1 MWLFKVKLF
10 FVYEVKVLLL
20 SGVYGLL
27 KNIKLFFDVVWIV
40 ILKFVF
46 VIILFCSYL
55 YVFKI
60 LFLLNDFIFFLLL
73 KGILNNFFEFIW
85 YRLLK

>member
-1 MWLFKVKLF
+1 MV
-10 FVYEVKVLLL
+10 
-20 SGVYGLL
+20 VYGLL
-27 KNIKLFFDVVWIV
+27 KKIKLFFDVVLIV

-46 VIILFCSYL
+46 VIILFCNYL
-55 YVFKI
+55 FVFKI
-60 LFLLNDFIFFLLL
+60 LFLLNDFMFFLLL